1 MYYLLSIIAGILT
14 SSMITVNGN
23 LTNFYGSYTASVIIH
38 FIGLIGLTL
47 YLIIKKQAFIPKER
61 LPFYYFLGGAI
72 GVGTTVFNN
81 MAFGTLS
88 VSAILALTLLG
99 QSITSIII
107 DHFGLLGMPV
117 ERFNKKKL
125 FGLSF
130 VLIGIF
136 IIINA

>member
-1 MYYLLSIIAGILT
+1 MYYLHSIIAGILT